1 MPIWR
6 SPIGKELFDILCSGI
21 NVDPY
26 DGQDRLSSHI
36 QLVITSL
43 NSWLICLLTPAT
55 IHPGQ
60 KKNPFLYWNRD
71 QDHLHSTL
79 EQLENSTCCP
89 LNYATS
95 SNKSYVKKCNTITLL
110 TNILEPVLH
119 GVSISYQS
127 VNHCHQNKQVIGN
140 AVV

>member
-26 DGQDRLSSHI
+26 DGQDRLSSRI
-36 QLVITSL
+36 QLVITNL

-60 KKNPFLYWNRD
+60 KRKKERTMQHPLTKAMLKSATP
-71 QDHLHSTL
+71 LHYLQIFYSQFSTVF
-79 EQLENSTCCP
+79 P
-89 LNYATS
+89 
-95 SNKSYVKKCNTITLL
+95 
-110 TNILEPVLH
+110 
-119 GVSISYQS
+119 
-127 VNHCHQNKQVIGN
+127 
-140 AVV
+140 